1 MDTILNNLVELLTLN
16 DQSRCWQIK
25 WIFSKINSNKNSAEP
40 ACSPTHQHRSSTW
53 NKPQRSISIQHKVFQ
68 LSMTSLK
75 SPLSEAIYHINT
87 YFADVMCY
95 ICLCHGREWKDSP
108 YLLHAIKAQQKD
120 TGNSLI
126 SHRDCNYPVRVPRD
140 LITETP
146 LIKTLSSSSKAHTL
160 SSHSIKET
168 HQSVQCR

>member
-1 MDTILNNLVELLTLN
+1 MI
-16 DQSRCWQIK
+16 
-25 WIFSKINSNKNSAEP
+25 P
-40 ACSPTHQHRSSTW
+40 PTHHRSSTW
-53 NKPQRSISIQHKVFQ
+53 NKPQRSISIEHEVFQ

-75 SPLSEAIYHINT
+75 IPLCEAIYHIKQL
-87 YFADVMCY
+87 FCRHVSY
-95 ICLCHGREWKDSP
+95 IRLCHGREWKDLP

-140 LITETP
+140 LITETLSSHKL

-168 HQSVQCR
+168 HQSVQCRELLLRNSTAASLHNYDTNLHYKMA